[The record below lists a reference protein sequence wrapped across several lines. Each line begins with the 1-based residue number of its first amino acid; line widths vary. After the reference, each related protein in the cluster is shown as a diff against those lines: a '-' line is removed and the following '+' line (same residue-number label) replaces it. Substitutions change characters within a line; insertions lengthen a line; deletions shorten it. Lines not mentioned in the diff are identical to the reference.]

1 MMQEPNATLAAWS
14 RTTRTEVGLTQ
25 VLLAEKAGIESR
37 TIIKIESGQGN
48 PTFSTL
54 YPMIRVL
61 HKSADTLFFPEQ
73 HLHSPEKERLAFVV
87 AGCSEH
93 EARVLLSIC
102 ENVLQTLRQIESKSK

>member
-1 MMQEPNATLAAWS
+1 MMQEPNATLAAWL

-54 YPMIRVL
+54 YPMIDIIERVGL
-61 HKSADTLFFPEQ
+61 
-73 HLHSPEKERLAFVV
+73 LAF
-87 AGCSEH
+87 H
-93 EARVLLSIC
+93 LNLLV
-102 ENVLQTLRQIESKSK
+102 E

>member
-1 MMQEPNATLAAWS
+1 MMQEPNAALAAWL

-54 YPMIRVL
+54 YPMIPRFQCVHL
-61 HKSADTLFFPEQ
+61 CAWRARSKRKRSA
-73 HLHSPEKERLAFVV
+73 
-87 AGCSEH
+87 
-93 EARVLLSIC
+93 
-102 ENVLQTLRQIESKSK
+102 

>member
-1 MMQEPNATLAAWS
+1 MMQEPNAALAAWL

-25 VLLAEKAGIESR
+25 VLLAEKAGIES
-37 TIIKIESGQGN
+37 
-48 PTFSTL
+48 
-54 YPMIRVL
+54 RVL